1 MWTRL
6 IFATSSYIGSLD
18 VSELKD
24 ALSDAMKMEVPYHQ
38 VQELLDEFDKDGNG
52 SIDISEFTMMTVST
66 NSEREII
73 IPSIETY

>member
-1 MWTRL
+1 M
-6 IFATSSYIGSLD
+6 IFTTTPYIGTLD
-18 VSELKD
+18 ASELKD
-24 ALSDAMKMEVPYHQ
+24 ALSDAMKMEIPYHQ